1 MSKPVCTLPFE
12 YVDTPER
19 RALNLERD
27 GIPCVPVLGYSHFK
41 SSKPSVSE
49 HTHPGCLEVTF
60 CLRGS
65 LVFACGGRE
74 RHLLPG
80 TVFVTQPDERHR
92 LCTNPKGLVMYWLF
106 FRLETAKG
114 TLLSLPRAES
124 DALRQALRT
133 LPHSLFKGT
142 DRLRNDFQRL
152 FKQVD
157 ELAPGPFRTL
167 AMRGTALDLM
177 LALVEAAQIAP
188 ETPGAERIS
197 ALIAAM
203 RQAPEKEYTID
214 GMARASGLSPSQ
226 LIHRFKQL
234 TGLPPYNYLLKCRVR
249 AAQTLLLTTGKTIT
263 EIAQELNFSSSQHFA
278 MQFKLELGITP
289 SELRR
294 GRQPLV
300 LSGLPGK
307 GPPC

>member
-49 HTHPGCLEVTF
+49 HIHPGCMEITF

-65 LVFACGGRE
+65 LVFECGGRE

-177 LALVEAAQIAP
+177 LALVEAAQVAP

-203 RQAPEKEYTID
+203 RQTPEKEYTID
-214 GMARASGLSPSQ
+214 DMARSSGLSPSQ

-249 AAQTLLLTTGKTIT
+249 AAQTLLLKTGKTIT
-263 EIAQELNFSSSQHFA
+263 EIAQALNFSSSQHFA

-300 LSGLPGK
+300 LSGLPEK
-307 GPPC
+307 GPPY

>member
-19 RALNLERD
+19 RALNLERE
-27 GIPCVPVLGYSHFK
+27 GIRCVPVLGYSHFK

-49 HTHPGCLEVTF
+49 HIHPGCLEITF

-65 LVFACGGRE
+65 LVFECGGRE

-80 TVFVTQPDERHR
+80 NVFVTQPDEWHR
-92 LCTNPKGLVMYWLF
+92 LSTNPKGLVMYWLF
-106 FRLETAKG
+106 FRLEPAGETILK
-114 TLLSLPRAES
+114 LPRAES
-124 DALRQALRT
+124 DALRHALRT
-133 LPHSLFKGT
+133 LPHPLFKGT
-142 DRLRNDFQRL
+142 DRLRLGFQRL
-152 FKQVD
+152 FKQYD
-157 ELAPGPFRTL
+157 ELPASPFRTL
-167 AMRGTALDLM
+167 AMRGTTLDLL
-177 LALVEAAQIAP
+177 LALIEAAQVP
-188 ETPGAERIS
+188 PDTPDSERIN

-203 RQAPEKEYTID
+203 RQTPEKEYTID
-214 GMARASGLSPSQ
+214 DMARKAGLSPSQ

-234 TGLPPYNYLLKCRVR
+234 TGLPPYKFLLKCRVR
-249 AAQTLLLTTGKTIT
+249 AAQTLLRTTGKTIT

-289 SELRR
+289 SEHRG

-300 LSGLPGK
+300 LSELPEK
-307 GPPC
+307 EPPR

>member
-19 RALNLERD
+19 RALNLEPD

-41 SSKPSVSE
+41 SSKPCVSE
-49 HTHPGCLEVTF
+49 HLHPGCMEITF

-65 LVFACGGRE
+65 LVFECGGRE

-80 TVFVTQPDERHR
+80 SVFVTQPDERHR
-92 LCTNPKGLVMYWLF
+92 LSTNPKGLVMYWLF
-106 FRLETAKG
+106 FRLETTKD
-114 TLLSLPRAES
+114 TLFSLPRAES

-142 DRLRNDFQRL
+142 DRLRYDFQRL

-214 GMARASGLSPSQ
+214 DMARGCGLSPSQ

-249 AAQTLLLTTGKTIT
+249 AAQTLLRTTGQTIT
-263 EIAQELNFSSSQHFA
+263 EIAQQLNFSSSQHFA

-300 LSGLPGK
+300 LSGLPEK
-307 GPPC
+307 DPPR